1 MPGTRT
7 ILLILSLFFIESFSV
22 YDFTITNNEKNE
34 LIQLFNGVDLSGW
47 IIHGTE
53 KWYVEDG
60 ELVCENGPDNKYG
73 YLSTSEYYD
82 DFILTLE
89 FKQESNGNSGVF
101 FRSTLEGVIING
113 WQVEIAPPGLSTGG
127 IYESYGREWLIKPN
141 PKDENLNIGDWN
153 SMKIMV
159 KGDFVKTW
167 LNGVE
172 MISLEDKLIG
182 NGKGAIA
189 LQIHEGDNVKVRWRN
204 ICLLYTSPSPR
215 DG

>member
-7 ILLILSLFFIESFSV
+7 ILLILSLFFMESFSV
-22 YDFTITNNEKNE
+22 YDFALSNNEKNE

-60 ELVCENGPDNKYG
+60 ELVCENGPDNQYG

-159 KGDFVKTW
+159 DGDVVKTW
-167 LNGVE
+167 LNGTE
-172 MISLEDKLIG
+172 MISLEDELIG
-182 NGKGAIA
+182 RGKGSIV
-189 LQIHEGDNVKVRWRN
+189 LQIHEGDDVKVRWRN
-204 ICLLYTSPSPR
+204 IELEEL
-215 DG
+215 

>member
-1 MPGTRT
+1 MNK
-7 ILLILSLFFIESFSV
+7 IKSISLILSLFFLSSFSDN
-22 YDFTITNNEKNE
+22 DFSLLSQEKNE
-34 LIQLFNGVDLSGW
+34 LIDLFNGIDLSGW

-53 KWYVEDG
+53 KWYVENG
-60 ELVCENGPDNKYG
+60 ELVCENGPDKQYG

-82 DFILTLE
+82 NFILTLE

-101 FRSTLEGVIING
+101 FRSTLEGIIING
-113 WQVEIAPPGLSTGG
+113 WQVEIAPPGYFTGG

-159 KGDFVKTW
+159 KGDLVKTW

-204 ICLLYTSPSPR
+204 IKLQKL
-215 DG
+215 